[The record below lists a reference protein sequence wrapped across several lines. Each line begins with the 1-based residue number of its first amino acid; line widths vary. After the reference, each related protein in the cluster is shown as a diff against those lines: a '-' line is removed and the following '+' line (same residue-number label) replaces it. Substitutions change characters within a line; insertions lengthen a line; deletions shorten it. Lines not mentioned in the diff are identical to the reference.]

1 MDSIMDY
8 LKNDKGELNIYL
20 ATATAALLAV
30 IVWKFSSKSAATS
43 TNNSS
48 KKKNKKRKASTK
60 KEEPVPL
67 TLEKRIENVHLRYKN
82 EYEDRIKKILGSFD
96 PDSEKDV
103 YEKNFCN
110 EMLLKLLIELD
121 GIDLIN
127 EEPER
132 KKQLKEQRK
141 LVIKEIQGQLKK
153 LDTLV

>member
-1 MDSIMDY
+1 MEKLMDY
-8 LKNDKGELNIYL
+8 LKNDNGELNIYL

-30 IVWKFSSKSAATS
+30 IVWKFSSRSAQTS
-43 TNNSS
+43 SKKSS
-48 KKKNKKRKASTK
+48 KKKKNVKRA
-60 KEEPVPL
+60 EPVQM
-67 TLEKRIENVHLRYKN
+67 TLEKKIENVHLRYKN
-82 EYEDRIKKILGSFD
+82 EYEERIKKVLGTFN

-103 YEKNFCN
+103 YEKNYCN

-121 GIDLIN
+121 GIDLVN

-153 LDTLV
+153 LDTLA